1 MEAGIL
7 KMALSWA
14 LARLNERN
22 TWVTWLSV
30 AAVKFGITLDP
41 TFDSMLIN
49 IALAVV
55 ATLGYAIQ
63 GKPLFTKDKK

>member
-1 MEAGIL
+1 MEDSII
-7 KMALSWA
+7 KIVISWV

-22 TWVTWLSV
+22 TWITWFGV

-41 TFDSMLIN
+41 IFDSMLVN
-49 IALAVV
+49 TALTIV

-63 GKPLFTKDKK
+63 GKPLFTKEKK